1 LGVILREEE
10 KESRY
15 REEWANAVA
24 IRFKRPQYEKLLEL
38 KGLTGCQTW
47 EELAD
52 VIYRM
57 RESLRKARHVY
68 KV

>member
-1 LGVILREEE
+1 LREEE
-10 KESRY
+10 EKSRY
-15 REEWANAVA
+15 RVEWANAVA

-57 RESLRKARHVY
+57 KDGLRKARRVY